1 VPHFEFA
8 KCQLLNREP
17 EKRLGNAGA
26 QEIKSH
32 PFFASIDWKKLL
44 AKRIQPPFKPS
55 VVLDLIERS
64 LTTQDSAIDT
74 SNFDQEFTSEA
85 PTDSV
90 VDDSQLSETV
100 QLQFQGWSY
109 KGGSANGVRASIN
122 DGPSSIIG

>member
-1 VPHFEFA
+1 
-8 KCQLLNREP
+8 
-17 EKRLGNAGA
+17 LGNTGA
-26 QEIKSH
+26 QEIKNH
-32 PFFASIDWKKLL
+32 PFFATIDWKKLM

-55 VVLDLIERS
+55 VVS
-64 LTTQDSAIDT
+64 SPKNPFNVVQDSAIDT

>member
-1 VPHFEFA
+1 
-8 KCQLLNREP
+8 LLNREP
-17 EKRLGNAGA
+17 EKRLGNGGA

-32 PFFASIDWKKLL
+32 PFFASIDWKKLM

-55 VVLDLIERS
+55 VVFQPFMNFP
-64 LTTQDSAIDT
+64 LTVQDSAIDT

>member
-1 VPHFEFA
+1 M
-8 KCQLLNREP
+8 
-17 EKRLGNAGA
+17 
-26 QEIKSH
+26 
-32 PFFASIDWKKLL
+32 

-55 VVLDLIERS
+55 VVLAPTFFANLCLLIS
-64 LTTQDSAIDT
+64 KDSAIDT

-109 KGGSANGVRASIN
+109 KGGSATGVRASVT
-122 DGPSSIIG
+122 DGGPSSIIG

>member
-1 VPHFEFA
+1 VPKRSSLIHSLQALIGKSCWRREYSRHS
-8 KCQLLNREP
+8 NRQWYI
-17 EKRLGNAGA
+17 L
-26 QEIKSH
+26 QDYVS
-32 PFFASIDWKKLL
+32 
-44 AKRIQPPFKPS
+44 
-55 VVLDLIERS
+55 LIRK
-64 LTTQDSAIDT
+64 DSAIDT

-90 VDDSQLSETV
+90 VDDSQLSETM

>member
-1 VPHFEFA
+1 M
-8 KCQLLNREP
+8 
-17 EKRLGNAGA
+17 
-26 QEIKSH
+26 
-32 PFFASIDWKKLL
+32 

-55 VVLDLIERS
+55 VVLDPIEHS
-64 LTTQDSAIDT
+64 LTIKDSAIDT

>member
-1 VPHFEFA
+1 
-8 KCQLLNREP
+8 L
-17 EKRLGNAGA
+17 EKVDG
-26 QEIKSH
+26 
-32 PFFASIDWKKLL
+32 KKNTTPLQTIRRT
-44 AKRIQPPFKPS
+44 APY
-55 VVLDLIERS
+55 ETT
-64 LTTQDSAIDT
+64 LTLFQDSAIDT

>member
-1 VPHFEFA
+1 M
-8 KCQLLNREP
+8 
-17 EKRLGNAGA
+17 
-26 QEIKSH
+26 
-32 PFFASIDWKKLL
+32 

-55 VVLDLIERS
+55 VVWPCYACITKIL
-64 LTTQDSAIDT
+64 QDSAIDT

>member
-1 VPHFEFA
+1 MISFM
-8 KCQLLNREP
+8 
-17 EKRLGNAGA
+17 
-26 QEIKSH
+26 
-32 PFFASIDWKKLL
+32 
-44 AKRIQPPFKPS
+44 
-55 VVLDLIERS
+55 
-64 LTTQDSAIDT
+64 LTYKDSAVDT

-109 KGGSANGVRASIN
+109 RGGSANGVRESVI

>member
-1 VPHFEFA
+1 M
-8 KCQLLNREP
+8 
-17 EKRLGNAGA
+17 
-26 QEIKSH
+26 
-32 PFFASIDWKKLL
+32 

-55 VVLDLIERS
+55 VVSSFKLC
-64 LTTQDSAIDT
+64 TANHQKKDSAIDT